1 MGSLECIRTGEQD
14 FCRITQRHATR
25 LGWHVRAT
33 RCVFGENLIAGENT
47 NNINDGAR
55 NTADREI
62 VITRVFDA
70 PRELVW
76 EARISPKHIAL
87 WWGPNGFTTTIHE
100 MDVRPGDVWR
110 FIMHGSDGNDYP
122 NKIVYSEV
130 VKPERLVYAHGGDG
144 DSDDVA
150 FNVTVSFIDEGG
162 KTRLTMRSLFK
173 SAAERDKVVK
183 EYGAIEGGN
192 QTLARLAEFLARM

>member
-1 MGSLECIRTGEQD
+1 MSGINNG
-14 FCRITQRHATR
+14 AT
-25 LGWHVRAT
+25 
-33 RCVFGENLIAGENT
+33 
-47 NNINDGAR
+47 

-62 VITRVFDA
+62 VITRTFNA

-76 EARISPKHIAL
+76 QAWISPEQIAQ
-87 WWGPNGFTTTIHE
+87 WWGPTGFTITTHE
-100 MDVRPGDVWR
+100 MKVRPGGVWR
-110 FIMHGSDGNDYP
+110 FIMHGPDGNDYP

-162 KTRLTMRSLFK
+162 KTRLTMQSLFK

-192 QTLARLAEFLARM
+192 QTLARLAEFLRKLDSF